1 MSNNKQSTDDIQISL
16 SLQSFISAFI
26 FRLGQFII
34 DPDQKIVAGTRL
46 STILK
51 SVFIIPEI
59 KEIIRNIRKDLTK
72 ITDDQWLDYFKK
84 YFDAVYDQQLSLYE
98 INETEISD
106 LSVYETDKAVRILQ
120 LLGVKESL
128 DIFAKKVRF
137 LIEDLLT
144 EIDSGKLP
152 EFDWIDEIFTKNPDH
167 ALLIIN
173 VSLGIIDKP
182 NLDDILNKAGYTFSS
197 SFLHSPTVNV
207 TEGII
212 EKEYE
217 WGQADDASFNKSW
230 HKINKEI
237 IYKVNASDLE
247 LPKIKRI
254 SDKLN
259 DLNEIVVNKTY
270 FILRE

>member
-1 MSNNKQSTDDIQISL
+1 
-16 SLQSFISAFI
+16 
-26 FRLGQFII
+26 
-34 DPDQKIVAGTRL
+34 
-46 STILK
+46 LK

-182 NLDDILNKAGYTFSS
+182 NLDDILNKAG
-197 SFLHSPTVNV
+197 L
-207 TEGII
+207 
-212 EKEYE
+212 
-217 WGQADDASFNKSW
+217 
-230 HKINKEI
+230 
-237 IYKVNASDLE
+237 
-247 LPKIKRI
+247 
-254 SDKLN
+254 
-259 DLNEIVVNKTY
+259 Y
-270 FILRE
+270 F